1 MLRAIRVVLGLFCGL
16 SAVAFTGAAQAQS
29 DADRR
34 RQVLP
39 FVRDATDC
47 ISRAAREDREFT
59 RAVLAGNLPPL
70 LARAKSRCI
79 DQLAAMS
86 IAHDRIYGSGSGGAF
101 MRGPYE
107 ADLERAV
114 RIRLKAEIDQINA
127 QLQQAHGEQARD
139 QFFECAYGAAEQMV
153 RSNEPADSVARAA
166 MSICH
171 SKLSAAIAALSG
183 ALGGPR
189 VSAEDERYLEDRVRD
204 RVIAAIIARRADL
217 AAAAPAAAPATRA
230 PAPAAPAPS
239 RQAAPPAARPEG
251 AMSQEELAARYPN
264 SGPALPPLQQC
275 LAGAMRSGMNG
286 RTVPRD
292 TALAASLDACRPEIE
307 TLGRSLV
314 WDGLE
319 PSLDKG
325 RQAAFV
331 IAKGHAE
338 AMLDN

>member
-1 MLRAIRVVLGLFCGL
+1 MLRAIRVFLGLFCGV
-16 SAVAFTGAAQAQS
+16 STVVFAGAADAQG

-86 IAHDRIYGSGSGGAF
+86 IAHDRIYGPGSGGAF

-114 RIRLKAEIDQINA
+114 RTRLKAEIDQISS
-127 QLQQAHGEQARD
+127 QLQQAQGERARD
-139 QFFECAYGAAEQMV
+139 EFFDCAFAAAERML
-153 RSNEPADSVARAA
+153 RSNEPAESIARGA
-166 MSICH
+166 MSVCH
-171 SKLSAAIAALSG
+171 AKLGAAIEALSG
-183 ALGGPR
+183 ALGGGR
-189 VSAEDERYLEDRVRD
+189 VSAEDERYLEERVRD
-204 RVIAAIIARRADL
+204 RLIAAIIARRSDL
-217 AAAAPAAAPATRA
+217 AASAPATAPATRA
-230 PAPAAPAPS
+230 PAPAVPGAP
-239 RQAAPPAARPEG
+239 RQAAPPATRPDG
-251 AMSQEELAARYPN
+251 ALSQEELTARYPN

-275 LAGAMRSGMNG
+275 LAGAMRAGMDG
-286 RTVPRD
+286 RMVPRD

-307 TLGRSLV
+307 ALGRSLV

-338 AMLDN
+338 ALLDN